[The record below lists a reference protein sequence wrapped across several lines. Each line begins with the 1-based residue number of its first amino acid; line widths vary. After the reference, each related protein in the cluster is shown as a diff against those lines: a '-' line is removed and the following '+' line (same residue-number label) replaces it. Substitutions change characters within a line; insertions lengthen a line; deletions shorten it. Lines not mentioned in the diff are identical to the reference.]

1 MGKIRYDGF
10 AKTRCCSHTSQLP
23 ELPSEADEAFNAL
36 IREWILTLVVF
47 LGLYV
52 ASHLTLRRFRFR
64 YPGDA
69 EEQDRWH
76 IPLVLCGV
84 GLTVAF
90 GAMVLV
96 PFTILGHEAM
106 ASYGDSW
113 YVKWISYS
121 LILGLW
127 NKIFWGANL
136 SLFFILPLAYF
147 YYEAEGLG
155 GKGALARLYEAA
167 VVFALVSSM
176 LAGLVYLLYNSLSL
190 PTSQYLVFS
199 YSLISMLGSL
209 LFLGTAPLGVLR
221 LASYTTKL
229 ARNVRG
235 GLPLSRS
242 NGAAPPI
249 HPSALPFERTALRV
263 RREAASTRWRV
274 VLTHIAYAASLLL
287 GLVMSLFAGYIVVR
301 VALHLFVGLFL
312 TALIPTLAAQLRRS
326 MLAAFAP
333 LSALGTL
340 LDCSAVV
347 YLIPSILLGF
357 YALPGLG
364 RLRPVVGKTSMGG
377 VVANTGAMVL
387 MASSFPVVVDLLG
400 LSRLDL
406 MGAFGCASYA
416 RDPWFAACYCIA
428 FLIASVLYSTA
439 VLTILLHCPH
449 GLWVYNFN
457 KGNLNVGPST
467 GSTPLLWSWCS
478 SRRLCPPQ
486 RLSCDHLAVFFAC

>member
-1 MGKIRYDGF
+1 MAPQQNGEDPLRRLREDPLLLAYQP
-10 AKTRCCSHTSQLP
+10 AP

-249 HPSALPFERTALRV
+249 HPSALPFERTALQVHLAERQLDPEVTISLLHRLDSCDAQV

-301 VALHLFVGLFL
+301 VALHLLVGLFL
-312 TALIPTLAAQLRRS
+312 TALLPTLAAQLRRS

-333 LSALGTL
+333 LSGLGTL

-428 FLIASVLYSTA
+428 FLIASVVSCRHFLST
-439 VLTILLHCPH
+439 VRSPILPRSPATWHA
-449 GLWVYNFN
+449 
-457 KGNLNVGPST
+457 KT
-467 GSTPLLWSWCS
+467 
-478 SRRLCPPQ
+478 
-486 RLSCDHLAVFFAC
+486 A